1 MHFLKKTWTLL
12 WKNRLQGTIIFLQ
25 GLYTHLV
32 SADTGPLLSRFFRYF
47 FIDFARWKPLQ
58 ETLLLCQPA
67 KIKKKKSLL
76 MKNNIICKK
85 TNVKCF
91 RGSTALFPRI
101 SKFSK
106 TFAFTG
112 NLFSE
117 NIVMLKKIETK
128 FYLTLQS
135 GEISFQIFQD
145 NDNLRYLLRMNNLYL
160 SACLSTWLSISI
172 FEQNVCRIKRDV
184 RTNSWFRSKKD
195 EKCPRFFV
203 PADSLAACW
212 VACCTS
218 YHLGL
223 EFKVID

>member
-58 ETLLLCQPA
+58 EKLLFHQPA
-67 KIKKKKSLL
+67 KRKRTKFIIVEKTTSYV
-76 MKNNIICKK
+76 KNHGMN
-85 TNVKCF
+85 
-91 RGSTALFPRI
+91 ALCPRI

-117 NIVMLKKIETK
+117 NIVILKKIETK

-135 GEISFQIFQD
+135 GEILFQIFQD
-145 NDNLRYLLRMNNLYL
+145 NDNLR
-160 SACLSTWLSISI
+160 
-172 FEQNVCRIKRDV
+172 
-184 RTNSWFRSKKD
+184 
-195 EKCPRFFV
+195 
-203 PADSLAACW
+203 
-212 VACCTS
+212 
-218 YHLGL
+218 
-223 EFKVID
+223 